1 MEDFD
6 DELDMDTLA
15 ELLDADDPEIDGAI
29 TTGGTACQK
38 NSQSFLESISAEAAI
53 SSSALGL
60 DMSDDDN
67 DESQEG
73 ASDQMMLSK
82 SASSSASGIDNES
95 APPSKNVA
103 LESVDPLERELRQME
118 AKMAALKAELAKKKK
133 LNVTSSDGCSRIFTK
148 LTIPT
153 VSKETQRKLS
163 MEEHANL
170 LKSLKEQKNRSLL
183 HGGDTDSEDDEDN
196 KNPFESRYNS
206 YGHALLKNLKSANN
220 GQSSSSLNGR
230 TNLNP
235 GSSAGKDGGASHQV
249 LKSDNFEVLKAL
261 AAKRQQVV
269 KKIKNDQNWQ
279 EASGSLVPAGGS
291 LTKMTPAEKN
301 AVRCAYSGIFVVSPQ
316 VSASQ
321 MQERMEGRRFV
332 SFSTIPL
339 QMRGGEIEGDWVT
352 IAVLVAKTPPK
363 TSQKGTQYSV
373 WQLTDLRD
381 CTKTVGLFLF
391 SGAHSGL
398 WKTTVGSVVAILNA
412 QIMKDRQGDSSS
424 NLVTLSINNAM
435 NLMLMGTARDLGWCK
450 GRTKANASCRQFV
463 NKSVCEFCV
472 FHVQR
477 EYQKTSSKRADLQSS
492 FSARGPQSSSLKQKV
507 LGKDK
512 VFYGGN
518 LFTGA
523 PLSAPSIPGRQ
534 NTSHRAK
541 DLATL
546 SSLKLK
552 MKSDQLKDEDKKNS
566 FVLKHLSQKE
576 VSVVQNMVK
585 ENDSLGERLLA
596 PTPGAR
602 NLLRYKAKDDEAQ
615 LQETRKANG
624 LSKLVTAKDLLKMTH
639 SEIQQRK
646 IEQAKRKSLTAGSA
660 SSIPTLGRGLCPGQ
674 LVDFDLSPPSKSAFD
689 PVKAKALAILKR
701 KGEALQPSEK
711 NSIRSKDK
719 VADPQFQDRVQ
730 KRLRESGCPS
740 GSDEEATCKKQ
751 KQDEESRSLL
761 GSVDLNN
768 EKIQAMLERKSK
780 HSNLVDDVE
789 NAQMDKYYSK
799 LEYKE
804 KLEEKLASTME
815 VPTNAVVCIKCKYQ
829 AVLQSQFC
837 KDQGHVVKAV
847 KASKRFFECSKCKK
861 RTVTL
866 EKMPVKSC
874 GNCEQTSWRRVAMG
888 KEKKGPVLDSEVLC
902 LRGNEQKH
910 FGGCAEKAFLH
921 IDG

>member
-1 MEDFD
+1 MFPLSGATSNAMEDFD

-133 LNVTSSDGCSRIFTK
+133 LNVTSS
-148 LTIPT
+148 
-153 VSKETQRKLS
+153 
-163 MEEHANL
+163 
-170 LKSLKEQKNRSLL
+170 
-183 HGGDTDSEDDEDN
+183 
-196 KNPFESRYNS
+196 
-206 YGHALLKNLKSANN
+206 
-220 GQSSSSLNGR
+220 
-230 TNLNP
+230 
-235 GSSAGKDGGASHQV
+235 KDGGASHQV

-363 TSQKGTQYSV
+363 TSQ
-373 WQLTDLRD
+373 
-381 CTKTVGLFLF
+381 
-391 SGAHSGL
+391 
-398 WKTTVGSVVAILNA
+398 
-412 QIMKDRQGDSSS
+412 KDRQGDSSS